1 MSALLQAYTSGR
13 GVDMSLDMHRGAVH
27 NNLWSNIDV
36 GLGTRAFLSSGD
48 SGRGAHAGGWVG
60 GWVGGRPFAW
70 VSGLSGRAGLQL
82 LSLPGLFGL
91 QQPKWPRRPGWH

>member
-1 MSALLQAYTSGR
+1 MYALLQAYTSGK

-48 SGRGAHAGGWVG
+48 SGRGAHAGRWPAGWVDACLRG
-60 GWVGGRPFAW
+60 CDGFWAGELAR
-70 VSGLSGRAGLQL
+70 SCYYCRA
-82 LSLPGLFGL
+82 
-91 QQPKWPRRPGWH
+91 